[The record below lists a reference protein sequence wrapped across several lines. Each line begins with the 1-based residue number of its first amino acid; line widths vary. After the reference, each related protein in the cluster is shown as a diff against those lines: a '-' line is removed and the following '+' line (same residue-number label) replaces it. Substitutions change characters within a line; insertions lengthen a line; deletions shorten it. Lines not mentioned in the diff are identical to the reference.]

1 MISTVMS
8 SPRRRAAFT
17 LIELLVVIAIIAIL
31 IALLLPAVQ
40 QASEAARRSQCRNNM
55 KQLGIAMHNYH
66 DNFRIFP
73 YLCGGNRSNYV
84 AWDYFAPTFL
94 SGHAMILPYVDQ
106 APLYNQLMARYTGTH
121 GSNGSPNGRAVPWD
135 GDPTANS
142 LVPAFVCPS
151 DTQTNQ
157 RISRNN
163 YRMCM
168 GPWGKRNRSGVDP
181 VEWGGERPIAGIFG
195 AISNTSISDILDGT
209 SNTIMMSERCQGID
223 NRKNEVIG
231 GVGLMAMGDG
241 DIDPIPNNAGGW
253 DTLAQRCRATVVNN
267 VYPSFKNGEQP
278 GERWQHGTP
287 YYVGFST
294 MMPPN
299 SPSCM
304 DSGQWDHGHVLMSAT
319 SRHTGLVHVLMADG
333 AVKAASSNV
342 DTTIFRSAGTKAGGE
357 TIGDW

>member
-1 MISTVMS
+1 MS
-8 SPRRRAAFT
+8 LRNLICRRRAFT

-40 QASEAARRSQCRNNM
+40 QAREAARRSQCRNNL

-66 DNFRIFP
+66 DNFRLFP
-73 YLCGGNRSNYV
+73 YLCGGQRNSPL
-84 AWDYFAPTFL
+84 AWDYNAPTFL

-135 GDPTANS
+135 GDLTANT

-157 RISRNN
+157 RISRSN

-168 GPWGKRNRSGVDP
+168 GPWGKRNRTGVDP

-209 SNTIMMSERCQGID
+209 SNTILMSERCQGID
-223 NRKNEVIG
+223 NAKQEVLG

-241 DIDPIPNNAGGW
+241 DIDPIPNNASGW
-253 DTLAQRCRATVVNN
+253 DTLSQRCRATVVNN

-304 DSGQWDHGHVLMSAT
+304 DNGQWDHGHVLMSAT

-333 AVKAASSNV
+333 AVKTASSNV
-342 DTTIFRSAGTKAGGE
+342 DTTLFRGAGTKAGGE
-357 TIGDW
+357 TLGDW

>member
-1 MISTVMS
+1 M
-8 SPRRRAAFT
+8 
-17 LIELLVVIAIIAIL
+17 
-31 IALLLPAVQ
+31 
-40 QASEAARRSQCRNNM
+40 
-55 KQLGIAMHNYH
+55 
-66 DNFRIFP
+66 
-73 YLCGGNRSNYV
+73 
-84 AWDYFAPTFL
+84 
-94 SGHAMILPYVDQ
+94 DQ

-223 NRKNEVIG
+223 NRKDEVIG